1 VKGEMEMFVFFT
13 IPAIFIIMMILIPLA
28 IGASAL
34 QFILDHIVIISIII
48 WLPVAWVTWTM
59 WKYYDDDDD
68 EKVECVLYPL
78 FLVPAYAELIR
89 LIVTVL
95 NALDND
101 LWAFFLYLPTAPV
114 MFLIILAVCMG
125 VAAGLVWL
133 YKKVIKSKV
142 VTIVFG
148 ILIASSMTYYLWN
161 LS

>member
-1 VKGEMEMFVFFT
+1 MFFFFT
-13 IPAIFIIMMILIPLA
+13 IPWIFVIALVVIALG
-28 IGASAL
+28 IGVSVL
-34 QFILDHIVIISIII
+34 QFILDHIIIISIII

-114 MFLIILAVCMG
+114 VFLIILAVCMG

-142 VTIVFG
+142 VTIAFG
-148 ILIASSMTYYLWN
+148 ILIAASMTYYLWN

>member
-1 VKGEMEMFVFFT
+1 MFVFFT

-28 IGASAL
+28 IGVSAL

-68 EKVECVLYPL
+68 EKVEWVLYPL

-142 VTIVFG
+142 VTIVLG

>member
-1 VKGEMEMFVFFT
+1 MFVFFT
-13 IPAIFIIMMILIPLA
+13 VPAIFIIMMILIPLA

>member
-1 VKGEMEMFVFFT
+1 MFVFFT

-48 WLPVAWVTWTM
+48 WLPVAWATWTM
-59 WKYYDDDDD
+59 WRFYGDDDD
-68 EKVECVLYPL
+68 EKVECVLLPL
-78 FLVPAYAELIR
+78 FLVPVYAGTIQLVVEL
-89 LIVTVL
+89 L

-101 LWAFFLYLPTAPV
+101 LWAFFVDIFAVPMLFGAL
-114 MFLIILAVCMG
+114 LAVCMG
-125 VAAGLVWL
+125 IVAGLVWL

>member
-1 VKGEMEMFVFFT
+1 MFFFFT
-13 IPAIFIIMMILIPLA
+13 IPWIFVIALVVIALG
-28 IGASAL
+28 IGVSAL
-34 QFILDHIVIISIII
+34 QFILDHIIIISIILG
-48 WLPVAWVTWTM
+48 LPVAWLVWGTW
-59 WKYYDDDDD
+59 KNENSSDE
-68 EKVECVLYPL
+68 EKVGWTLYPL

-101 LWAFFLYLPTAPV
+101 LWAFFLYLPTAVSYTHLTLPT
-114 MFLIILAVCMG
+114 
-125 VAAGLVWL
+125 
-133 YKKVIKSKV
+133 KKVIKSKA

>member
-1 VKGEMEMFVFFT
+1 MFFFFT
-13 IPAIFIIMMILIPLA
+13 IPWIFVIALVVIALG
-28 IGASAL
+28 IGVSVL
-34 QFILDHIVIISIII
+34 QFFLDHIVIISIII

-114 MFLIILAVCMG
+114 VFLIILAVCMG

>member
-1 VKGEMEMFVFFT
+1 MEMFVFFT

-114 MFLIILAVCMG
+114 VFLIILAVCMG

>member
-1 VKGEMEMFVFFT
+1 MFVFFT
-13 IPAIFIIMMILIPLA
+13 IPWIFVIALVVIALGM
-28 IGASAL
+28 GVSVL
-34 QFILDHIVIISIII
+34 QFILDHIIIVSIIL

-59 WKYYDDDDD
+59 WKYYDDDD

-142 VTIVFG
+142 VTIVLG

>member
-1 VKGEMEMFVFFT
+1 MFVFFT

-48 WLPVAWVTWTM
+48 WLPVAWATWTM
-59 WKYYDDDDD
+59 CRFYGDDDD
-68 EKVECVLYPL
+68 EKVECVLLPL

>member
-1 VKGEMEMFVFFT
+1 MFFFFT
-13 IPAIFIIMMILIPLA
+13 IPWIFVIALVVMALG
-28 IGASAL
+28 IGVSAL
-34 QFILDHIVIISIII
+34 QFILDHIIIISIIL

-114 MFLIILAVCMG
+114 VFLIILAVCMG

-142 VTIVFG
+142 VTIAFG
-148 ILIASSMTYYLWN
+148 FLIAASMTYYLWN

>member
-1 VKGEMEMFVFFT
+1 MWG
-13 IPAIFIIMMILIPLA
+13 
-28 IGASAL
+28 
-34 QFILDHIVIISIII
+34 
-48 WLPVAWVTWTM
+48 TW
-59 WKYYDDDDD
+59 KNENSSDE
-68 EKVECVLYPL
+68 EKVEWTLFPL
-78 FLVPAYAELIR
+78 FMVPAYAELIR
-89 LIVTVL
+89 LIVAVL

-114 MFLIILAVCMG
+114 VFLIILAVCMG

-133 YKKVIKSKV
+133 YKKVIKSKA

>member
-1 VKGEMEMFVFFT
+1 MFVFFT
-13 IPAIFIIMMILIPLA
+13 IPAIFIIMIILIPLA

-114 MFLIILAVCMG
+114 VFLIILAVCMG

-142 VTIVFG
+142 VTIAFG
-148 ILIASSMTYYLWN
+148 ILIAASMTYYLWN

>member
-1 VKGEMEMFVFFT
+1 MFVFFT

-48 WLPVAWVTWTM
+48 WLPVAWATWTM
-59 WKYYDDDDD
+59 WRFYGDDDD
-68 EKVECVLYPL
+68 EKVECVLLPL

-125 VAAGLVWL
+125 VAVGLVWL

>member
-1 VKGEMEMFVFFT
+1 MFVFFT
-13 IPAIFIIMMILIPLA
+13 IPWIFVIALVVMAL
-28 IGASAL
+28 GVGVSVL
-34 QFILDHIVIISIII
+34 QFILDHIIIISIIL

-125 VAAGLVWL
+125 IAAGLVCL

>member
-1 VKGEMEMFVFFT
+1 MFVFFT

-34 QFILDHIVIISIII
+34 QFILDHIVIISSII

>member
-1 VKGEMEMFVFFT
+1 MFVFFT

-28 IGASAL
+28 IGARAL

-48 WLPVAWVTWTM
+48 WLPVAWATWTM
-59 WKYYDDDDD
+59 WRFYGDDDD
-68 EKVECVLYPL
+68 EKVECVLLPL

>member
-1 VKGEMEMFVFFT
+1 MFVFFT

-48 WLPVAWVTWTM
+48 WLPVAWATWTM
-59 WKYYDDDDD
+59 WRFYGDDDD
-68 EKVECVLYPL
+68 EKVECVLLPL

-114 MFLIILAVCMG
+114 VFLIILAVCMG

>member
-1 VKGEMEMFVFFT
+1 MFFFFT
-13 IPAIFIIMMILIPLA
+13 IPWIFVIALVVIALG
-28 IGASAL
+28 IGVSVL

-101 LWAFFLYLPTAPV
+101 LWAFFLYLPTTAPV
-114 MFLIILAVCMG
+114 VFLIILAVCMG

>member
-1 VKGEMEMFVFFT
+1 MFVFFT

-34 QFILDHIVIISIII
+34 QFILDHIIIISIIL

-114 MFLIILAVCMG
+114 VFLIILAVCMG

>member
-1 VKGEMEMFVFFT
+1 MFVFFT

-95 NALDND
+95 NALNND

>member
-1 VKGEMEMFVFFT
+1 MFVFFT

-28 IGASAL
+28 IGVSAL
-34 QFILDHIVIISIII
+34 QFILDHIIIISIII
-48 WLPVAWVTWTM
+48 WLPIAWVVWTM

-89 LIVTVL
+89 LIVAVL

-101 LWAFFLYLPTAPV
+101 LWAFFLYFPTAPV
-114 MFLIILAVCMG
+114 VFLIILAVCMG

-142 VTIVFG
+142 ITIVFG

>member
-1 VKGEMEMFVFFT
+1 MFVFFT

-114 MFLIILAVCMG
+114 VFLIILAVCMG
-125 VAAGLVWL
+125 VAAGMVWL

-148 ILIASSMTYYLWN
+148 ILIASSMIYYLWN

>member
-1 VKGEMEMFVFFT
+1 MFVFFT

-95 NALDND
+95 NALDNND
-101 LWAFFLYLPTAPV
+101 LWAFFLYFPTAPV
-114 MFLIILAVCMG
+114 VFLIILAVCMG

>member
-1 VKGEMEMFVFFT
+1 MFFFFT
-13 IPAIFIIMMILIPLA
+13 IPWIFVIALVVIALG
-28 IGASAL
+28 IGVSVL

-78 FLVPAYAELIR
+78 FVVPAYAELIR

-114 MFLIILAVCMG
+114 VFLIILAVCMG

>member
-1 VKGEMEMFVFFT
+1 MFVFFT
-13 IPAIFIIMMILIPLA
+13 IHAIFIIMMILIPLA

-34 QFILDHIVIISIII
+34 QFILDHIIIISIIL

-114 MFLIILAVCMG
+114 VFLIILAVCMG

-142 VTIVFG
+142 VTIAFG
-148 ILIASSMTYYLWN
+148 ILIAASMTYYLWN

>member
-1 VKGEMEMFVFFT
+1 MFFFFT
-13 IPAIFIIMMILIPLA
+13 IPWIFVIALVVIALG
-28 IGASAL
+28 IGVSVL

-95 NALDND
+95 NALDNND
-101 LWAFFLYLPTAPV
+101 LWAFFLYFPTAPV
-114 MFLIILAVCMG
+114 VFLIILAVCMG

>member
-1 VKGEMEMFVFFT
+1 MFFFFT
-13 IPAIFIIMMILIPLA
+13 IPWIFVIALVVIALG
-28 IGASAL
+28 IGVSVL

-48 WLPVAWVTWTM
+48 WLTVAWVTWTM

-114 MFLIILAVCMG
+114 VFLIILAVCMG

>member
-1 VKGEMEMFVFFT
+1 MFFFFT
-13 IPAIFIIMMILIPLA
+13 IPWIFVIALVVIALG
-28 IGASAL
+28 IGVSVL

-114 MFLIILAVCMG
+114 VFLIILAVCMG

-148 ILIASSMTYYLWN
+148 ILIAASMTYYLWN

>member
-1 VKGEMEMFVFFT
+1 MFVFFT

-48 WLPVAWVTWTM
+48 WLPVAWATWTM
-59 WKYYDDDDD
+59 WRFYGDDDD
-68 EKVECVLYPL
+68 EKVECVLLPL

-148 ILIASSMTYYLWN
+148 ILIDSSMTYYLWN